1 MGSSVSTKKQ
11 QHPILQCP
19 EGYDSKKFKKI
30 CILFDKL
37 DADSNFGVSSDELTN
52 IARLHVENCHA
63 RLQKRLKTEELA
75 KNRRIQEIEQDCVQ
89 KIAGIR
95 FATETNKQSTNQ
107 EYEIKK
113 KQIQSQIDWYAS
125 LDEDGK
131 ESAFMKV
138 LMPKGQDHVDFWTFF
153 EYMKTRTDDITNI
166 RDNE

>member
-1 MGSSVSTKKQ
+1 MGSSVSSTKK

-19 EGYDSKKFKKI
+19 KGYDSQKFRKI
-30 CILFDKL
+30 CTLFDKL
-37 DADSNFGVSSDELTN
+37 DADSNFGVSSDELTD

-63 RLQKRLKTEELA
+63 RLQKRLKSEESA
-75 KNRRIQEIEQDCVQ
+75 KQRRLQEIDDEAEQ

-95 FATETNKQSTNQ
+95 FATDMDKQATNQ
-107 EYEIKK
+107 EYEVKK

-138 LMPKGQDHVDFWTFF
+138 LTPKGQDHVDFWTFF
-153 EYMKTRTDDITNI
+153 EYMKTRTGDIINI
-166 RDNE
+166 EDE